1 VCSAALKVEVLNSIT
16 PPREFEQGA
25 PRLSALSNRRA
36 GRTPHGGSSGSA
48 VARAVSR
55 GVTVAVLT
63 QMLPSCAWL
72 LVRARGCVRCGL
84 CGLVSFAFTAGQAW
98 IQYIASAPATVS
110 EVIAL
115 QSKFDKLLEKHEAR
129 ETGIC
134 PIREALYSQCFD
146 ELIRQ
151 ETVFCAERGALFLRV
166 RDELRM
172 TLDSLQV
179 AYQSSLAYGVRH
191 AIECEQAKGTME
203 QQMRTLNET
212 NDDLAAEVDEL
223 KARLV
228 SQIAER
234 TESRAQLEEEMAAEK
249 EALLEEEKD
258 LMAQLDEQMMQLG
271 LKDRPPPP
279 KEEKKEEGK

>member
-1 VCSAALKVEVLNSIT
+1 MRVWVCL
-16 PPREFEQGA
+16 
-25 PRLSALSNRRA
+25 
-36 GRTPHGGSSGSA
+36 
-48 VARAVSR
+48 
-55 GVTVAVLT
+55 
-63 QMLPSCAWL
+63 
-72 LVRARGCVRCGL
+72 
-84 CGLVSFAFTAGQAW
+84 FAAGQAW

-115 QSKFDKLLEKHEAR
+115 QAKFDKLLEKHEAR

-191 AIECEQAKGTME
+191 AIECEQAKGTMD

-212 NDDLAAEVDEL
+212 NDDLAAEVDVRAHTQSSPQL
-223 KARLV
+223 LARDSSERLLV
-228 SQIAER
+228 ITGVKGTLSV
-234 TESRAQLEEEMAAEK
+234 T
-249 EALLEEEKD
+249 
-258 LMAQLDEQMMQLG
+258 
-271 LKDRPPPP
+271 DRGPHCR
-279 KEEKKEEGK
+279 

>member
-1 VCSAALKVEVLNSIT
+1 MRPVTLWLAAL
-16 PPREFEQGA
+16 
-25 PRLSALSNRRA
+25 SARQVGRCADRGRRVC
-36 GRTPHGGSSGSA
+36 A
-48 VARAVSR
+48 VA
-55 GVTVAVLT
+55 
-63 QMLPSCAWL
+63 
-72 LVRARGCVRCGL
+72 
-84 CGLVSFAFTAGQAW
+84 AGQAW

-115 QSKFDKLLEKHEAR
+115 QAKFDKLLEKHEAR

-151 ETVFCAERGALFLRV
+151 ETVFCTERGALFLRV

-191 AIECEQAKGTME
+191 AIECEQAKDTME
-203 QQMRTLNET
+203 QQIRALNET

-228 SQIAER
+228 SQIKER
-234 TESRAQLEEEMAAEK
+234 TASREQLAAEMAAEK
-249 EALLEEEKD
+249 SALLEEEKE

-279 KEEKKEEGK
+279 KEEKKES